1 MEEFAHRKNIDR
13 FERELAGE
21 RDPQRRKVLED
32 LLASERTSPWFPGLV
47 AQKIALGRYAG
58 GQYIGA
64 LAHVYLPFLV
74 IEAAALLL
82 FLRRDINN

>member
-32 LLASERTSPWFPGLV
+32 LLASERRRISDL
-47 AQKIALGRYAG
+47 LGDDRASR
-58 GQYIGA
+58 
-64 LAHVYLPFLV
+64 P
-74 IEAAALLL
+74 
-82 FLRRDINN
+82 